1 MLRHQLNTRRAFTLV
16 ELLVVIAIISTLMG
30 LLLPAVQNA
39 REAGRRNTCANN
51 LSQIGKAMI
60 AYDGKA
66 QTLPGWRNKHPN
78 PSHATLALLNTSN
91 APTCSWPIPILPN
104 LERLDIYRSWETA
117 ASVDGPFNG
126 PSLAILNCPSSPNDS
141 PGAPNIAYA
150 ANIGTAV
157 VTANS
162 QWRGDGVFTDTVGYN
177 GGAAAVNYPAARN
190 SLDMV
195 SGGDGSSTTL
205 MISEKCGMSFS
216 PQCNYDVRPQKIT
229 VASSNGALTAAD
241 ITPTT
246 YAPGARSVSGIPGFG
261 FVGANPVSITRA
273 INSSTNA
280 LDGFLG
286 GPSSTHP
293 GGVMAVFCDGHTAFL
308 RDNVELRIYGQLL
321 TSNSRWDTTST
332 PNRYSTNS
340 ARMQGVLD
348 AETLISEADFN

>member
-1 MLRHQLNTRRAFTLV
+1 MLRHQPKTRHAFTLV

-39 REAGRRNTCANN
+39 REAGRRNTCSNN

-60 AYDGKA
+60 AYEGKA

-78 PSHATLALLNTSN
+78 PSHATSALLTTSN

-104 LERLDIYRSWETA
+104 LERLDVYRSWENS
-117 ASVDGPFNG
+117 ASSDGPVNS
-126 PSLAILNCPSSPNDS
+126 PSLAILNCPSSPNDN
-141 PGAPNIAYA
+141 PAAPNIAYA

-162 QWRGDGVFTDTVGYN
+162 QWRGDGVFTDTVGYA
-177 GGAAAVNYPAARN
+177 GGAAAVNYSAVRN

-216 PQCNYDVRPQKIT
+216 PQNQYDARPQKIT
-229 VASSNGALTAAD
+229 VASNNGALTAAD
-241 ITPTT
+241 ITPAA
-246 YAPGARSVSGIPGFG
+246 YAPGARSISGIPGFG
-261 FVGANPVSITRA
+261 FVGASPTSITRA
-273 INSSTNA
+273 INSSNNA

-321 TSNSRWDTTST
+321 TSNSRWDTASSS
-332 PNRYSTNS
+332 YLTNS
-340 ARMQGVLD
+340 SRMRSVL
-348 AETLISEADFN
+348 ANETLIAETDFN